1 MNKSLIAMVVI
12 CSVQPLYAAEDN
24 SSFDV
29 LFEQAEFWQDKNRN
43 DLAKDALQRVLNA
56 DPKNMEAM
64 YRSALIAS
72 KEGNDVQ
79 LQQWISKMTQLAP
92 TDPRIE
98 ELSATKAA
106 AKVDPVTLAEAR
118 HLGSI
123 GQYDAALER
132 YREVFG
138 GSTAPLE
145 LAAEYYLTMAGTAN
159 GLSQARAE
167 LKKLYQAR
175 PAHGAIKQAY
185 AQVLSYDESSR
196 REGIS
201 LLSELAPNS
210 ALAKRSWRQ
219 ALLWLNASTA
229 DKKYYDQYLSVEPD
243 DQELIKTYQDKIKKG
258 AAAVVL
264 NNRTRGYQALNANK
278 LAEAKRQFQKALT
291 ENAADADALAGLG
304 LIDLK
309 QQNFSTAKEQLGR
322 AMAMSPKKASS
333 WRDAYQ
339 AADFYSTI
347 GKARELMQAQQNEQ
361 ALELVE
367 PFTKVAVT
375 KNNESRVNEA
385 RVLAGQLQHK
395 LGLLELAA
403 QSFNAVIQKS
413 PANTEAK
420 LGLIAV
426 LQSMG
431 RWEDAERLSAQLSE
445 SEQHKVAYVSLAEVQ
460 KLRADAAKSSD
471 LLAEISLRRAMK
483 LAPNDPWVRLDLA
496 RLLNKQSDP
505 ARARAIIEPLLS
517 TSQPVESRYA
527 AAMFAAEQKRWS
539 DVERIMAGIR
549 PEQRTA
555 PMQSLAAQSALR
567 GKFSAVLQRATAGDQ
582 VGARQLMLQL
592 YQSSRMGSKAAGEFA
607 SELATAGQ
615 LELAYQL
622 VELDLMQ
629 GLDEKSADYLAHVA
643 VLNQSGRSKDARS
656 LLSELMLH
664 SDLSMDDRKSL
675 ASLQQG
681 LAVREADQLREAGQ
695 LALAYDVLAAHLRES
710 PDDESL
716 LLAMGRLYQS
726 GDKTSEADQIYNYVL
741 KLNPAS
747 RDALSGAVDTA
758 LQLKQPD
765 RAAAL
770 LNRIDWDN
778 NVAPELLVLAAK
790 VAEAKGEHDEA
801 AALLLRARKLAYQD
815 TPVWGGGTAS
825 GLSANPFRE
834 TAEPD
839 ANPFKDKR
847 KAKKQQLSSARPSW
861 LPGEVVTEAPGYAD
875 TTAQSATLFD
885 QIDGMLADLEQKTL
899 TRVDTDVLL
908 KVRNGADGS
917 SGLDTV
923 ETPVV
928 ISTAVFGTDRVEL
941 ALTPTS
947 LNSGTVTGEDINGYG
962 RGSIVNAASGLSSRL
977 DSLTDVLDSIEETAV
992 AYDSAQAIYLAARN
1006 DPQGNLPESE
1016 IIRLQNVANAAK
1028 VLFDNAAQTDLFEA
1042 LELNS
1047 ANLTEDQQSLVQQ
1060 FLQENYG
1067 DTAILLN
1074 SDSLADFQQ
1083 SRARVEQL
1091 ITSSQAR
1098 LDQMAISTGNPDT
1111 QRESGVALALAYK
1124 GEWIAADV
1132 GTTPLGFEKTNVV
1145 GGVKLQPEIMKNTR
1159 LVVQAERRPVK
1170 DSLLAYAGTVDHVTG
1185 ETWGAVTKTGAGL
1198 GLNFDNGKAGAYGS
1212 VAEHKYEGDN
1222 VASNDA
1228 TSMEVGAYFRPFY
1241 SAPEMLQLGVHVG
1254 YSSFDNNLSK
1264 FTFGHGGYFSPQD
1277 YVSVAFPIN
1286 YSAELEEMRF
1296 SLLFAPGFQS
1306 YSEDGN
1312 SFFPTDAAAQAAL
1325 DLFYALGAFP
1335 QAGYAATSQSGFGM
1349 SFGAS
1354 GEYLPDP
1361 YLKIGGQLGFDSFG
1375 DYNEMSFRLYM
1386 KYLIGASND

>member
-1 MNKSLIAMVVI
+1 MNKSLVAMVVI
-12 CSVQPLYAAEDN
+12 CSVQPLFAAAEN
-24 SSFDV
+24 SSFDL

-56 DPKNMEAM
+56 DPENIEAM

-79 LQQWISKMTQLAP
+79 LQQWISKMAQIAP
-92 TDPRIE
+92 ADPRIE
-98 ELSATKAA
+98 QLRATKAV
-106 AKVDPVTLAEAR
+106 AKVDPITLAEAR
-118 HLGSI
+118 RLGSL
-123 GQYDAALER
+123 GQYDTALER
-132 YREVFG
+132 YRQVFG
-138 GSTAPLE
+138 GTTAPLE
-145 LAAEYYLTMAGTAN
+145 LAAEYYLTMAGTAD
-159 GLSQARAE
+159 GLPQARSE
-167 LKKLYQAR
+167 LKKLYQAH
-175 PAHGAIKQAY
+175 PADGAIKQAY

-201 LLSELAPNS
+201 LLSELAPSS
-210 ALAKRSWRQ
+210 ALAKDSWRQ

-258 AAAVVL
+258 SAAVVL
-264 NNRTRGYQALNANK
+264 NSRTRGYQALNANK

-309 QQNFSTAKEQLGR
+309 QQHFSAAKEQLGR

-339 AADFYSTI
+339 AADFYSSI
-347 GKARELMQAQQNEQ
+347 SKARELMQAQQNEQ
-361 ALELVE
+361 ALQLVE
-367 PFTKVAVT
+367 PFTRVAVT
-375 KNNESRVNEA
+375 KNNESRVNDA
-385 RVLAGQLQHK
+385 RVLAAQLQHK
-395 LGLLELAA
+395 LGLLEQAA
-403 QSFNAVIQKS
+403 QSFNAVIQKN
-413 PANTEAK
+413 PADTEAK

-431 RWEDAERLSAQLSE
+431 RWDDAELLSSQLSE
-445 SEQHKVAYVSLAEVQ
+445 SDKHKVAYVSLAEVQ
-460 KLRADAAKSSD
+460 KLRADAAKSTD

-517 TSQPVESRYA
+517 TSQPAESRYA

-567 GKFSAVLQRATAGDQ
+567 GKFSAVLQRAAAGDQ
-582 VGARQLMLQL
+582 AGARQLMLQL
-592 YQSSRMGSKAAGEFA
+592 YQNRIGSKAAGELA

-615 LELAYQL
+615 LDLAYQL

-629 GLDEKSADYLAHVA
+629 GLDEKSGNYLAHVA
-643 VLNQSGRSKDARS
+643 VLNQSGRAKDARS
-656 LLSELMLH
+656 LLSELMLR

-695 LALAYDVLAAHLRES
+695 MALAYDVLAAHLRES
-710 PDDESL
+710 PDDETL

-726 GDKTSEADQIYNYVL
+726 GDKINEADQIYNYVL

-747 RDALSGAVDTA
+747 QNALSGAVDTA
-758 LQLKQPD
+758 LQLKEPD
-765 RAAAL
+765 RAATL
-770 LNRIDWDN
+770 LNRVDWDN
-778 NVAPELLVLAAK
+778 SVEPELLVMAAK
-790 VAEAKGEHDEA
+790 VSQAKGDHDEA
-801 AALLLRARKLAYQD
+801 AALLLKARKLAYQD
-815 TPVWGGGTAS
+815 TPVWGGGSAS

-834 TAEPD
+834 AVQPD
-839 ANPFKDKR
+839 NNPFKDKR
-847 KAKKQQLSSARPSW
+847 KAKKQRLSSARPSW
-861 LPGEVVTEAPGYAD
+861 LPGEVLSEAPGSAD
-875 TTAQSATLFD
+875 TLAQPSTLFD

-899 TRVDTDVLL
+899 TRVDTDVVL

-947 LNSGTVTGEDINGYG
+947 LNSGTVSGEDINGYG

-977 DSLTDVLDSIEETAV
+977 NSLTDVLDSIEETAV
-992 AYDSAQAIYLAARN
+992 AYDSAQAVYLAARD
-1006 DPQGNLPESE
+1006 DPEGNLPESE
-1016 IIRLQNVANAAK
+1016 ITRLQNVANAAK

-1042 LELNS
+1042 LQLTS
-1047 ANLTEDQQSLVQQ
+1047 GNLTEDQQSLVQQ
-1060 FLQENYG
+1060 FLQEHYG
-1067 DTAILLN
+1067 DSAIRLN

-1091 ITSSQAR
+1091 VSSSQAR
-1098 LDQMAISTGNPDT
+1098 LDQMAVSTGNPDT

-1124 GEWIAADV
+1124 GEWITADV

-1145 GGVKLQPEIMKNTR
+1145 GGVKLQPEMMKNTR
-1159 LVVQAERRPVK
+1159 LLLQAERRPVK

-1198 GLNFDNGKAGAYGS
+1198 GLNFDNGKAGAYAS

-1222 VASNDA
+1222 VASNNA
-1228 TSMEVGAYFRPFY
+1228 SSMEVGAYFRPFY
-1241 SAPEMLQLGVHVG
+1241 SVPEMLQLGVHIG

-1286 YSAELEEMRF
+1286 YSAELEDMRF

-1386 KYLIGASND
+1386 KYLIGGSND